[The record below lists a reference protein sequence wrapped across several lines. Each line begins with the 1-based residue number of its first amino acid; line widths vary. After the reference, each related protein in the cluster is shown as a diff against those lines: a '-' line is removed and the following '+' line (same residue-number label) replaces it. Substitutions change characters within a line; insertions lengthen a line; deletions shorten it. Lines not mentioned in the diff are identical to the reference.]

1 MDSLMLG
8 IAACVF
14 CFITG
19 MYTAHMIEAGRGCK
33 VQVVRGQ
40 VITVTTGERD
50 D

>member
-8 IAACVF
+8 IVACVF

-19 MYTAHMIEAGRGCK
+19 MFLAHMIEAGRGC
-33 VQVVRGQ
+33 
-40 VITVTTGERD
+40 TVTFVQGKETNIIVGHTD